1 MESLIQDFRFGLR
14 MLRKAPAFT
23 IVAVVVLGLG
33 IGANTAIFSVV
44 NAVLLKPLPFQNSEK
59 LVQVW
64 HTPPQKSFPGMTRFS
79 VSPANYLDW
88 VSQNHVFEK
97 MAIYG
102 YRDYNLTGKSD
113 PEQILAIPVSADFF
127 SVLGAT
133 PMLGRTFVPEEN
145 QPGHGH
151 VVVLSQ
157 GFWQSHFS
165 ADPRVVGRTISLN
178 SESYTVVGVVP
189 SKSVFPTSSDPKSQ
203 TQMWTPLAWTDA
215 DRAVRGNHNYLV
227 IGRLNPG
234 ATVQQAQAEM
244 NTISAR
250 LEQAHPAD
258 DKGWGAKVVP
268 LREELVGEVRPA
280 LMVLLGA
287 VGFVL
292 LIACA
297 NVANLVLVKTLARQ
311 KEIAIRTAL
320 GASAARVIRQILSE
334 TVMLGLA
341 GGLLGLFLAHYGV
354 RLIVAFLAQS
364 LPRATDIGVDTQVL
378 AFTLAVS
385 VFTGVIA
392 GLIPALR
399 ANRGNINDSLKQG
412 MGRTDA
418 DSGGNR
424 IRSGLV
430 ISEIA
435 LSLVLL
441 IGSGL
446 MVRSLA
452 SLRKVDSGMDPH
464 NVLTTPVSLPETK
477 YATPVQQEAFFD
489 ALLQRVRELPGV
501 VSAGGIDTLPISG
514 GGSMQPIAAEGQ
526 PSLPMSEQPEVA
538 VRGVDPGFFETMKVP
553 LLQGRQLT
561 ASDIT
566 DRSQVVVISQ
576 AMAKRFWGREN
587 PIGKRLTLTFFPE
600 KSREVVGVVGDIKQ
614 DGLNVVDPVATLY
627 LPRAQYPS
635 PYLTLVV
642 RAASRSEGLI
652 VSIANA
658 VHQVDREQPVL
669 DVVSMD
675 DILVNSLSRQQ
686 FNMLLLAAFSG
697 LALLLAAIG
706 IYSVLAYSVRRRVR
720 EIGVRMA
727 LGAQRGDILR
737 MILGQGTKLAFIGT
751 GIGIAGALAL
761 TRLLSSQLFGVTA
774 TDPITF
780 VSVSALII
788 VVALLACY
796 IPARRATKVDPLVA
810 LRYE

>member
-1 MESLIQDFRFGLR
+1 METLLQDIRFGIR

-23 IVAVVVLGLG
+23 IVAVMVLALG

-44 NAVLLKPLPFQNSEK
+44 NGVLLRPLPFSQPDR

-64 HTPPQKSFPGMTRFS
+64 HLPPPKSFPGLTRFS
-79 VSPANYLDW
+79 VSAANYLDW
-88 VSQNHVFEK
+88 VNQSRTFEQL
-97 MAIYG
+97 AIYG
-102 YRDYNLTGKSD
+102 YRSFNLTGIGD
-113 PEQILAIPVSADFF
+113 PEQVMGVRVSPEFF
-127 SVLGAT
+127 SILKTT
-133 PMLGRTFVPEEN
+133 PIRGRTFLPEEN
-145 QPGHGH
+145 QPSRGH
-151 VVVLSQ
+151 VVMLSQ
-157 GFWQSHFS
+157 TFWQTHFAS
-165 ADPRVVGRTISLN
+165 DPNIVGRTISLN
-178 SESYTVVGVVP
+178 SELYTVVGIVP
-189 SKSVFPTSSDPKSQ
+189 SKLVFPWSSDPKLQ
-203 TQMWTPLAWTDA
+203 TQLWTPLAWTDA

-227 IGRLNPG
+227 IGRLKPG
-234 ATVQQAQAEM
+234 VTLPQTQAAM

-250 LEQAHPAD
+250 LEQAYPTD

-268 LREELVGEVRPA
+268 LRDELVGEVRPA
-280 LMVLLGA
+280 LMILLGA

-320 GASAARVIRQILSE
+320 GASAVRVMRQILSE

-364 LPRATDIGVDTQVL
+364 LPRAAELGVDTPVL
-378 AFTLAVS
+378 VFTLAVS
-385 VFTGVIA
+385 VLTGMIA

-399 ANRGNINDSLKQG
+399 ANQRNINDSLKQG
-412 MGRTDA
+412 LGRTDA

-430 ISEIA
+430 ISEVA

-452 SLRKVDSGMDPH
+452 RLRNVDPGMDTH
-464 NVLTTPVSLPETK
+464 QVLTTPIALPPTK
-477 YATPVQQEAFFD
+477 YASPVQQVAFFD
-489 ALLQRVRELPGV
+489 ALLQRVRALPGV
-501 VSAGGIDTLPISG
+501 VSAGGIDALPISG
-514 GGSMQPIAAEGQ
+514 DGSTQPIAAEGQ
-526 PSLPMSEQPEVA
+526 PTLPMSEQPEVA

-553 LLQGRQLT
+553 LRRGRALT
-561 ASDIT
+561 ASDIA
-566 DRSQVVVISQ
+566 DRPQVVLVSQ
-576 AMAKRFWGREN
+576 SMAKRFWGSEN
-587 PIGKRLTLTFFPE
+587 PIGERLTLTFFAE

-614 DGLNVVDPVATLY
+614 DGLNIVDPIATLY

-635 PYLTLVV
+635 SEMTLVA
-642 RAASRSEGLI
+642 RTASRSETLNAA
-652 VSIANA
+652 IANV
-658 VHQVDREQPVL
+658 VHEIDKEQPVL
-669 DVVSMD
+669 DIVSMD
-675 DILVNSLSRQQ
+675 DILADSLSHQR
-686 FNMLLLAAFSG
+686 FNMLLLATFSG

-727 LGAQRGDILR
+727 LGAQRRDILGL
-737 MILGQGTKLAFIGT
+737 ILGQGAKLALIGA

-761 TRLLSSQLFGVTA
+761 TRLMSSQLFGVTA

-780 VSVSALII
+780 ISVSALI
-788 VVALLACY
+788 VLVALLACY
-796 IPARRATKVDPLVA
+796 IPARRATKVDPIVA